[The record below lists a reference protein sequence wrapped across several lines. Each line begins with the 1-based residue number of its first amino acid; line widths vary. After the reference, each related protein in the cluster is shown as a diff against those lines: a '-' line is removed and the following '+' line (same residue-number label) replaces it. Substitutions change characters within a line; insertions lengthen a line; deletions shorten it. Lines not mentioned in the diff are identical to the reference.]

1 MGIRTK
7 NIYDPPSSEDG
18 LRLLVMRKWPRGVP
32 RQRVDRWE
40 KELGP
45 SLSLLE
51 DWRRGGLSWE
61 EFSRRYAAE
70 VSRQQPLITALQ
82 GLTAEGNITLLCGCR
97 DEAHCHRSLLKE
109 IIDRVE
115 HSFSPGPGREP
126 PAGGK

>member
-1 MGIRTK
+1 MGITTK
-7 NIYDPPSSEDG
+7 NIYDPPSPEDG

-45 SLSLLE
+45 GLSLLE
-51 DWRRGGLSWE
+51 EWKRGGLSWE
-61 EFSRRYAAE
+61 EFSHRYSAE
-70 VSRQQPLITALQ
+70 VSRQRPLLTALL

-97 DEAHCHRSLLKE
+97 DEAHCHRTLLKW
-109 IIDRVE
+109 IIKDVD
-115 HSFSPGPGREP
+115 HSFSFGPGGEP